1 MLLYI
6 NSASIQWRCLL
17 WPHKSVI
24 NNSVLIQFSLLFP
37 FQFSCHSYSRM
48 STIGSTEL
56 IATTAVILPLSLC
69 LCTLIICI
77 GIRYGIKKWKW
88 ENPAISDTE
97 ACPDERQ
104 RAAVVPLF
112 SAHLQASIHRDS
124 PPPYNQL
131 FVQQPSND
139 SQSSRVAMETS
150 SEIPPPQYE
159 ESVTT
164 HSTTRTV
171 EHTPGYLRLS
181 DAF

>member
-1 MLLYI
+1 M
-6 NSASIQWRCLL
+6 
-17 WPHKSVI
+17 
-24 NNSVLIQFSLLFP
+24 LIQFSLLFP

-56 IATTAVILPLSLC
+56 IATTAVIVPLSLC

-88 ENPAISDTE
+88 ENPAISDME
-97 ACPDERQ
+97 ACPGERQ
-104 RAAVVPLF
+104 RAAVVPVF

-131 FVQQPSND
+131 FAQQPSND
-139 SQSSRVAMETS
+139 SQNSRVAMETS
-150 SEIPPPQYE
+150 SEIQPPQYE

-164 HSTTRTV
+164 HSTTRRV